1 MLYNPHVF
9 RSFFFL
15 LYPFRSRLAVSVRTQ
30 PAPAAP
36 NKYSS
41 CLDIQERLRSCFWY
55 RCWYFI
61 VSSVCEWII
70 TFRAYLINK
79 VA

>member
-1 MLYNPHVF
+1 M
-9 RSFFFL
+9 S
-15 LYPFRSRLAVSVRTQ
+15 
-30 PAPAAP
+30 

-41 CLDIQERLRSCFWY
+41 CLDIQERLRGCFWY

-61 VSSVCEWII
+61 FSSVCEWII